1 MIVKLKYNGPLT
13 GEVSVPGDKSITHR
27 AIMLASLN
35 KGKTM
40 ISKPLLGD
48 DCISTINIFRKLG
61 VNISIEE
68 DSVTVDSPGYE
79 QFREPDE
86 ILYTGNSGTTTRLL
100 CGLLAG
106 LPFKTVL
113 DGDASIR
120 QRPMGRVIE
129 PLRQMGVNIKGRDN
143 QFTPII
149 INDGH
154 ISKVQG
160 IDYLMPVNSAQVK
173 SAILLAGL
181 YAERE
186 VRITEQDISRNHTE
200 LMFKESDINIDV
212 DDKTIILK
220 PNGIHNLK
228 MKDIH
233 IPGDISSAAFFI
245 VAALIIPGSKI
256 TLNDVGTNVTRSG
269 ILEVVKMM
277 GGNIQVIDK
286 AQHTERISDIIVS
299 YTKDLRAIKIEG
311 SLIPKLIDEIPVIA
325 LLLAHA
331 QGVSEIRDAEE
342 LKVKETNRIDTVVTE
357 LNALGYK
364 IEPAIDGMI
373 VYGKVKGERTRHTFD
388 SYGDHRIGMMLAVAA
403 LIEAAEIEI
412 NQFEAVNISY
422 PNFIE
427 HIKQLEGEL

>member
-1 MIVKLKYNGPLT
+1 
-13 GEVSVPGDKSITHR
+13 
-27 AIMLASLN
+27 MLASLN

-40 ISKPLLGD
+40 ISKPLLGE

-68 DSVTVDSPGYE
+68 HSVTVDSPGYE

-149 INDGH
+149 INDGD

-160 IDYLMPVNSAQVK
+160 IDYMMPVKSAQVK
-173 SAILLAGL
+173 SAILFAGL

-228 MKDIH
+228 MKDIY
-233 IPGDISSAAFFI
+233 IPGDISSAAF
-245 VAALIIPGSKI
+245 
-256 TLNDVGTNVTRSG
+256 
-269 ILEVVKMM
+269 
-277 GGNIQVIDK
+277 
-286 AQHTERISDIIVS
+286 
-299 YTKDLRAIKIEG
+299 
-311 SLIPKLIDEIPVIA
+311 
-325 LLLAHA
+325 LLLPH
-331 QGVSEIRDAEE
+331 
-342 LKVKETNRIDTVVTE
+342 
-357 LNALGYK
+357 
-364 IEPAIDGMI
+364 
-373 VYGKVKGERTRHTFD
+373 
-388 SYGDHRIGMMLAVAA
+388 
-403 LIEAAEIEI
+403 
-412 NQFEAVNISY
+412 
-422 PNFIE
+422 
-427 HIKQLEGEL
+427 

>member
-1 MIVKLKYNGPLT
+1 MKLKYNGPLT

-40 ISKPLLGD
+40 ISKPLLGE

-68 DSVTVDSPGYE
+68 HSVTVDSPGYE

-149 INDGH
+149 INDGD

-160 IDYLMPVNSAQVK
+160 IDYMMPVKSAQVK

-228 MKDIH
+228 MKDIY

-256 TLNDVGTNVTRSG
+256 TLHNVGTNVTRSG

-286 AQHTERISDIIVS
+286 AHHTECISDIIVS
-299 YTKDLRAIKIEG
+299 YTKDLRAINIEG

-331 QGVSEIRDAEE
+331 QGVSEIRDADE
-342 LKVKETNRIDTVVTE
+342 LKVKETNRIDTVVAE

-364 IEPAIDGMI
+364 IAPATDGMI
-373 VYGKVKGERTRHTFD
+373 VYGKVKSERTRHTFD
-388 SYGDHRIGMMLAVAA
+388 SYGDHRIGLMLAVAA
-403 LIEAAEIEI
+403 LLETEEIEI

-427 HIKQLEGEL
+427 HIKQLKGEL

>member
-1 MIVKLKYNGPLT
+1 MKLKYNGPLT
-13 GEVSVPGDKSITHR
+13 GGVSVPGDKSITHR
-27 AIMLASLN
+27 AIMLASLS
-35 KGKTM
+35 KGQTV
-40 ISKPLLGD
+40 ISKPLLGE

-61 VNISIEE
+61 VNFSIEE
-68 DSVTVDSPGYE
+68 HSVTVDSPGYD
-79 QFREPDE
+79 QFREPAE

-129 PLRQMGVNIKGRDN
+129 PLGQMGVNIKGRDN

-160 IDYLMPVNSAQVK
+160 IDYMMPVKSAQVK
-173 SAILLAGL
+173 SALLLAGL

-228 MKDIH
+228 MKDIQ

-245 VAALIIPGSKI
+245 VAALITPGSKI
-256 TLNDVGTNVTRSG
+256 TLHNVGTNVTRSG

-299 YTKDLRAIKIEG
+299 YTKDLRAINIEG

-364 IEPAIDGMI
+364 IEPAVDGMI
-373 VYGKVKGERTRHTFD
+373 VYGKVKSERTRHTFD

-403 LIEAAEIEI
+403 LLETVEIEI

-427 HIKQLEGEL
+427 HIKQLKGEL